1 MVRGENQLRR
11 YACSCIPKLGY
22 VPLNTFAA
30 KSNTGSETLEARQ
43 HWKRTTV
50 SDTRPTYA
58 DVLRW
63 GSHWGQIPIPPR
75 AMQRTSDDLQ
85 ARRPIPSQVLES
97 CNIPM
102 RSDETT
108 SIAGRSELPR
118 RCAKQDEKKP
128 LEWPIPLPCM
138 SSVYVLTQA
147 NRLKVSFCT
156 RMSFFS
162 TIVGFSGTIPVNCGV
177 SMYFHDKSM
186 RQ

>member
-1 MVRGENQLRR
+1 MGK
-11 YACSCIPKLGY
+11 SLG
-22 VPLNTFAA
+22 
-30 KSNTGSETLEARQ
+30 
-43 HWKRTTV
+43 
-50 SDTRPTYA
+50 
-58 DVLRW
+58 
-63 GSHWGQIPIPPR
+63 
-75 AMQRTSDDLQ
+75 TSDDLQ

-156 RMSFFS
+156 RMSCFS
-162 TIVGFSGTIPVNCGV
+162 TIVGFSGTMPVNCGV

>member
-1 MVRGENQLRR
+1 MGK
-11 YACSCIPKLGY
+11 SLG
-22 VPLNTFAA
+22 
-30 KSNTGSETLEARQ
+30 
-43 HWKRTTV
+43 
-50 SDTRPTYA
+50 
-58 DVLRW
+58 
-63 GSHWGQIPIPPR
+63 
-75 AMQRTSDDLQ
+75 TSDDLQ
-85 ARRPIPSQVLES
+85 AGRPIPSQVLES

-156 RMSFFS
+156 RMSFFR
-162 TIVGFSGTIPVNCGV
+162 TIPVNCGV
-177 SMYFHDKSM
+177 SMFFHDKSM